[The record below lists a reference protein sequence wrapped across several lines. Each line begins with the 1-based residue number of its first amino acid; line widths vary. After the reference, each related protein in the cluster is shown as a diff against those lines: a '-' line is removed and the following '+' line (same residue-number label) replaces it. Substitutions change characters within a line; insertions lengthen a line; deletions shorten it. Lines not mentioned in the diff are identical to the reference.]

1 MASKMYAY
9 LKWVGRRSI
18 LLLVAH
24 QLTQNVTD
32 SSMVD
37 RKTEVVPLAA
47 QWWNQFSATF
57 HVFSHL
63 QWPFS
68 GSSIPGHRDRQN
80 ATVKAVE
87 NKFYDGVT
95 EPPWTV
101 HITRTVQSSSRV
113 CHRPSS
119 FPLVSCEPVGLLCNG
134 ATRCCTLQKDEL
146 GFLGQYELRHYIIS
160 QRAHDSLGGKRKGDD
175 RRGHCCVNLVCPPS
189 VMQVMWLSATVN
201 SRIGISGREGTTADS
216 ERNGE
221 NWESSR
227 PSHQLLFSLAFFAK
241 GRTAQVRF
249 RGWEIISCILAYIE
263 ASLSALLPSFP
274 CMRWRFMTNK

>member
-1 MASKMYAY
+1 MVKPIFSDLTCIFASSVAFFWEFHFRPPRQTKCYSE
-9 LKWVGRRSI
+9 GRWKQVLRWSHRTALNRS
-18 LLLVAH
+18 H
-24 QLTQNVTD
+24 YPNCT
-32 SSMVD
+32 
-37 RKTEVVPLAA
+37 K
-47 QWWNQFSATF
+47 
-57 HVFSHL
+57 
-63 QWPFS
+63 
-68 GSSIPGHRDRQN
+68 
-80 ATVKAVE
+80 
-87 NKFYDGVT
+87 YC
-95 EPPWTV
+95 
-101 HITRTVQSSSRV
+101 SSRV
-113 CHRPSS
+113 CHQPSS

-249 RGWEIISCILAYIE
+249 RGREIISCILAYIE

-274 CMRWRFMTNK
+274 CIRWRFMTDK